1 MIVAMAVVMGF
12 KYTITEKLYGFMGH
26 VHVVPFGS
34 SQAGALTFS
43 EPIHADPVLEEKMRK
58 LPHVTSVTPFTVRP
72 VIVQAHGLMEGL
84 QLKGISKEYKLP
96 AGISLSGSL
105 IDYSD
110 TFYSK
115 QVILSQT
122 TASRLNVNTGDTIQ
136 LDFIQNGIPRIRRV
150 RVAGLYHSGMEEVDK
165 VFGLC
170 DIRLLQRI
178 NNWPADSINGY
189 QLDLDNARYSD
200 TTMSYIH
207 HHLINPPVEAYTTKE
222 NYAFIFDWLNL
233 QSVNGSILLAIMS
246 IVSIINM
253 AAVLLILIVD
263 RATMI
268 GLLKALGM
276 PFEDTR
282 NIFLALAALIGGA
295 GILLGNIIGLGL
307 CWCQQHFGMFKLP
320 EETYYMKYVPVRIAW
335 WQVAAIDVATLALCI
350 LCMWLPTLYIRRVHP
365 ARVLQFK

>member
-1 MIVAMAVVMGF
+1 MILAIAVVMGF
-12 KYTITEKLYGFMGH
+12 KTAITEKLYSFMGH
-26 VHVVPFGS
+26 VHVVPFS
-34 SQAGALTFS
+34 TSQSASLSFS
-43 EPIHADPVLEEKMRK
+43 EPIHADPILVAKMK
-58 LPHVTSVTPFTVRP
+58 QLPHVRTVTPFAVRP
-72 VIVQAHGLMEGL
+72 VIIQAHGQMEGL
-84 QLKGISKEYKLP
+84 HLKGVDKNYSFPE
-96 AGISLSGSL
+96 GISISGSP

-115 QVILSQT
+115 QILLSRT
-122 TASRLNVNTGDTIQ
+122 TAARLNVNTGDTIQ

-150 RVAGLYHSGMEEVDK
+150 RVSGLFHSGMEEVDK

-207 HHLINPPVEAYTTKE
+207 YNLIKPPLEAYTTKE
-222 NYAFIFDWLNL
+222 NYSFIFDWLEL
-233 QSVNGSILLAIMS
+233 QNINGRILLAIMAV
-246 IVSIINM
+246 VSIINM

-263 RATMI
+263 RAVMI

-276 PFEDTR
+276 PFENTR
-282 NIFLALAALIGGA
+282 NIFLFLAALIGGV
-295 GILLGNIIGLGL
+295 GILLGNVLALGL
-307 CWCQQHFGMFKLP
+307 CWLQVRFGLFTLP
-320 EETYYMKYVPVRIAW
+320 EQTYYMKYVPIRIVW
-335 WQVAAIDVATLALCI
+335 WQVALIDVVTLVLCV
-350 LCMWLPTLYIRRVHP
+350 LCMWLPTLYIRKVHP